1 MPVGLLVVLFDDFL
15 ETGVVELCELGQV
28 VYVRNDV
35 RQVLFQQQVFVL
47 RRHVNLLAAVARFR
61 PGDRIADFFF
71 AGCDPTDNLLALHL
85 LEGKDLVQLLL
96 QLVDEA
102 LLIFLVPFLL
112 GLAGSLLKALLEL
125 VVGDVVVVP
134 VFDQRAAQLLTEP
147 GRELLVRRMRDAI
160 GPLDIELRG
169 GSYFMVPM
177 LLHLESAEVLD
188 KYTGAEGKVCTRG

>member
-1 MPVGLLVVLFDDFL
+1 
-15 ETGVVELCELGQV
+15 
-28 VYVRNDV
+28 
-35 RQVLFQQQVFVL
+35 
-47 RRHVNLLAAVARFR
+47 
-61 PGDRIADFFF
+61 
-71 AGCDPTDNLLALHL
+71 
-85 LEGKDLVQLLL
+85 
-96 QLVDEA
+96 LVDEA

-112 GLAGSLLKALLEL
+112 GLAGALLKALLEL

-188 KYTGAEGKVCTRG
+188 KYTGAEVKVCTRRRKKSGAVFFTEEDRSRQKIKRA